1 MRRSVDGVDTVIE
14 TRMLRKT
21 FGTTVALDGLDL
33 TVREGEVHGF
43 LGPNGSGK
51 STTIR
56 ILLGLT
62 RADSG
67 QALLFGRDAW
77 SEATELHRRVAYV
90 PGDVALWPNLTGGE
104 TIDVLATLRGGIDAR
119 RRKDLIER
127 FELDPTKKARS
138 YSKGNRQKVALIAA
152 LASDAPLLIL
162 DEPTSGLDPLM
173 DHAFRSELRAA
184 RDRGHSVLLSSHM
197 LSEVEQTC
205 ERVSILRAGRIV
217 ESGNLADLRH
227 LSRST
232 VRAVVRT
239 AVAEDVS
246 LWAGVE
252 DVRVDSTG
260 TDIRFSVDAAHVGD
274 AVGRLD
280 RLGLTSLTCEPA
292 SLEDLFMAHYAA
304 DRITVEDVTAR

>member
-1 MRRSVDGVDTVIE
+1 MSAPAIE
-14 TRMLRKT
+14 VTDLTKS
-21 FGTTVALDGLDL
+21 FGATTALDRFDL
-33 TVREGEVHGF
+33 VVQPGEVTGF
-43 LGPNGSGK
+43 LGPNGAGK
-51 STTIR
+51 TTTIR
-56 ILLGLT
+56 ILLGLI
-62 RADSG
+62 RADGGSARVLG
-67 QALLFGRDAW
+67 LDPWVDAV
-77 SEATELHRRVAYV
+77 SLHPRLAYV
-90 PGDVALWPNLTGGE
+90 PGEVALWPSMSGGQ
-104 TIDVLATLRGGIDAR
+104 TLDLLARMHGRVDTAR
-119 RRKDLIER
+119 RDRLIEL
-127 FELDPTKKARS
+127 FELDPTKKVRA
-138 YSKGNRQKVALIAA
+138 YSTGNRQKVALIAA